1 MLAVQLFFTFILV
14 GAFSFGG
21 GYAMISFIQNQVVNV
36 HTWISNQEFI
46 DMIAISQST
55 PGPIA
60 VNTATYTGYKI
71 LGFPGAVIATVAL
84 MIPAFFIIITIYH
97 LLKKNGEDPL
107 MQNAIKGIKPMTVAL
122 IIGSSITLGFEAI
135 VSWYDLFL
143 ALTALLLTS
152 KFKANPILVI
162 FIFGLLGIFT
172 R

>member
-71 LGFPGAVIATVAL
+71 LGFPGAVLATVAL
-84 MIPAFFIIITIYH
+84 IIPAFFIIITIYH
-97 LLKKNGEDPL
+97 LLAKNGEDPL

-162 FIFGLLGIFT
+162 LIFGILGIFT

>member
-1 MLAVQLFFTFILV
+1 MLAIQLFFTFILV

-71 LGFPGAVIATVAL
+71 LGFPGAVLATIAL
-84 MIPAFFIIITIYH
+84 IIPAFFIIITIYH
-97 LLKKNGEDPL
+97 LLEKNGEDPL

-152 KFKANPILVI
+152 KFKLNPILVI
-162 FIFGLLGIFT
+162 FIFGLLGVFT